1 MATKTS
7 STGPKKTVKIGEIRL
22 QHVTCARAKSTAT
35 KAAKALREKEGRIV
49 RVIKN
54 GSMYCVYKGRKR
66 KASAVPTKKKSTA
79 KRTTRSR
86 KK

>member
-22 QHVTCARAKSTAT
+22 QHVSCAKAKSTAN
-35 KAAKALREKEGRIV
+35 KAAKAVREKEGRIA

-54 GSMYCVYKGRKR
+54 GSMWCVYKGRKR
-66 KASAVPTKKKSTA
+66 KASAVPTKKKTA
-79 KRTTRSR
+79 TRSR